1 MTPQLED
8 GYTRIADE
16 LLEAL
21 AYININGEARRVLD
35 VIIRKTYG
43 FNKKRDRISLSQ
55 FCLATGLQKPNVVR
69 AIRKLVDINIV
80 IRTDNA
86 LGVIYAI
93 NKKYSTWQSL
103 SKPITLSKPII
114 SVISPDKASL
124 SEPIPTIDN
133 ATKDTNTKDI
143 KRFKKPSLEEVQA
156 YITEKGYEV
165 DPQAFIDKCESNGW
179 TVGKY
184 QAPMKNWKSTIN
196 TWERN
201 NKKDGKWYE
210 TY

>member
-124 SEPIPTIDN
+124 SEPIPTIDS